1 VFSHLPLLECTLVR
15 MGNAEGDGH
24 YCKYIRLLLQ
34 VLGVE
39 DYSRN

>member
-1 VFSHLPLLECTLVR
+1 MYAGKDGCPL

-24 YCKYIRLLLQ
+24 YCKYIRLPLQ

-39 DYSRN
+39 DYF